1 MKKMTVREKVLMG
14 ILGVLVLFCVY
25 YFVFLVP
32 VTEKIDAC
40 VSESLTI
47 EEQLVIYDATA
58 EKKKMMEGELE
69 AIFSGE
75 KGDVKELPAYD
86 NSQNVMHELSY
97 ILSDAN
103 SYDISFSSVEEEDN
117 TVRREVTLNFTCK
130 SYELAK
136 RMLTYIQDSDY
147 RCILKDLYINTQDNM
162 DTVEYHVIVDVVYF
176 EYN

>member
-40 VSESLTI
+40 VNESLSI

-58 EKKKMMEGELE
+58 EKKKMMESELE
-69 AIFSGE
+69 AIFNGE
-75 KGDVKELPAYD
+75 KGDVKELPEYD
-86 NSQNVMHELSY
+86 NSQNVMNQLSY
-97 ILSDAN
+97 ILADAEK
-103 SYDISFSSVEEEDN
+103 YEISFSSVEEEDS
-117 TVRREVTLNFTCK
+117 TVRRGVTLNFTCK
-130 SYELAK
+130 TYELAK
-136 RMLTYIQDSDY
+136 RILSSVSKSDY
-147 RCILKDLYINTQDNM
+147 RCILKDLYINTNENNGE
-162 DTVEYHVIVDVVYF
+162 TSYNVIADVVFF